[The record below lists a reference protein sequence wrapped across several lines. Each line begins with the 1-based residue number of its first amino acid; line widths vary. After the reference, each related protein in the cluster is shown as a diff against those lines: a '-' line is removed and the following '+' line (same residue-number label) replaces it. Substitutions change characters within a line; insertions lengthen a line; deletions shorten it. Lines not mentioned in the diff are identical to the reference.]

1 MTLTTIKYYLEIF
14 KSRYVTWYHNWARLL
29 LMGRIQMFRQVYL
42 PSPHLLTFPSTSIFW
57 AE

>member
-42 PSPHLLTFPSTSIFW
+42 PSPIY
-57 AE
+57 